1 MHGEITQ
8 NDDDVAEFGSILDNP
23 SKDGGRWRAFR
34 LLREE
39 VEDVLEEVKEG
50 PQADDPRH
58 FQTYIE
64 TILHLANPVDR
75 HDVTHEEQPID

>member
-23 SKDGGRWRAFR
+23 SEDGRRWRAFR

-58 FQTYIE
+58 FQTNVE
-64 TILHLANPVDR
+64 PILHLAYSVDR
-75 HDVTHEEQPID
+75 HDVTHEE